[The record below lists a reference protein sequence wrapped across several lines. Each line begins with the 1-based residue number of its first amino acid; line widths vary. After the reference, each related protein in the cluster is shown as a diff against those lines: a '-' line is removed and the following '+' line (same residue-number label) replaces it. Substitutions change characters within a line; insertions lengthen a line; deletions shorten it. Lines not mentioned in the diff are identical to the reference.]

1 MKELLSG
8 NIDESFKEQVYLAI
22 IQKDEIENK
31 IPNIDEIHELADNS
45 LEELDRAINECSTSS
60 FTANKNEIDA
70 DVLLENL
77 GDNELVTVETEI
89 DDEDDEEDE
98 GEDVELDVVQ
108 DTSNHETLTPPIN
121 EPQISSFAS
130 RVNAEKHRFEL
141 ERKEIENN
149 FKSEDYFSNNLSDTY
164 SESEVKLKDEQIN
177 KIMDM
182 LAANTARY
190 QFIGNMEL
198 EKSKLDK
205 FLSLLP
211 PQTVA
216 ACYKYCHEENIL
228 DNAPLEHLFISQFN
242 MLLSVNQTQ
251 RLAKGYTDYL
261 DKISKSAAEHYAKLM
276 SIQHNETI
284 KAMSQSAKINA
295 HLIKDIQSFRDN
307 AFEDVKQELELYI
320 NQANLKYY
328 EDFQTKGNY
337 LVKVLSE
344 AFANKV
350 DSTQKASEASIK
362 KLIANVNEKLDSK
375 YNDLK
380 REQTIKPYVFIVASS
395 LLSSLTTAII
405 IKFL

>member
-77 GDNELVTVETEI
+77 EDNELVTVETEI
-89 DDEDDEEDE
+89 DDDEEE
-98 GEDVELDVVQ
+98 GEDVEFDVFKE
-108 DTSNHETLTPPIN
+108 TSNHETLTPPIN

-295 HLIKDIQSFRDN
+295 HLIKDIQTFRDN

-344 AFANKV
+344 AFAKKV
-350 DSTQKASEASIK
+350 ESTQKASEASIK

-395 LLSSLTTAII
+395 LFSSLTTAII

>member
-77 GDNELVTVETEI
+77 EDNELVTVETEI
-89 DDEDDEEDE
+89 DDDEEE
-98 GEDVELDVVQ
+98 GEDVEFDVFKE
-108 DTSNHETLTPPIN
+108 TSNHETLTPPIN

-295 HLIKDIQSFRDN
+295 HLIKDIQTFRDN

-350 DSTQKASEASIK
+350 ESTQKASEASIK

-405 IKFL
+405 IKFLWN

>member
-77 GDNELVTVETEI
+77 EDNELVTVETEI
-89 DDEDDEEDE
+89 DDDEEE
-98 GEDVELDVVQ
+98 GEDVEFDVFKE
-108 DTSNHETLTPPIN
+108 TSNHETLTPPIN

-295 HLIKDIQSFRDN
+295 HLIKDIQTFRDN

-344 AFANKV
+344 AFAKKV
-350 DSTQKASEASIK
+350 ESTQKASEASIK

-395 LLSSLTTAII
+395 LFSSLTTAII
-405 IKFL
+405 IKFLWN